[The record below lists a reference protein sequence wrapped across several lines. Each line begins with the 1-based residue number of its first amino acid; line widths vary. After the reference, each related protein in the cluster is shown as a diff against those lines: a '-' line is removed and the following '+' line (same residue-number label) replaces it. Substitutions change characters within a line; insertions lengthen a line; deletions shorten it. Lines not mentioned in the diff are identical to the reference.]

1 MQRVE
6 IHVKGHLDESW
17 TEWLEGLSLTHV
29 GQDETILSGQVGD
42 QAATYGLIA
51 KLRDLG
57 AKLIVVDIRE
67 IQDG

>member
-6 IHVKGHLDESW
+6 IRVKGHLDESW
-17 TEWLEGLSLTHV
+17 AEWLEGLSLTHV
-29 GQDETILSGQVGD
+29 GQEETILSGQVSD

-57 AKLIVVDIRE
+57 ARLILVDIRE
-67 IQDG
+67 IQDR